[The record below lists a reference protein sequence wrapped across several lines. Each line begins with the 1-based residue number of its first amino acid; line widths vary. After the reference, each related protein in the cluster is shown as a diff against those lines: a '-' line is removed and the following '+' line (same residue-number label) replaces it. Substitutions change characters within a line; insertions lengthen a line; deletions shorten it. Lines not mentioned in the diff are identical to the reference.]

1 MPGKVV
7 SDMVEDKESEDVS
20 RVLDVQELSEEIDD
34 EESEELEMVE
44 ILTEPQ

>member
-1 MPGKVV
+1 MSGKVV
-7 SDMVEDKESEDVS
+7 SDMVEDKDSEDVS
-20 RVLDVQELSEEIDD
+20 RLLDVQELSEEIDD